1 MNVGAVLA
9 QARTELML
17 TLRRGESIIVTL
29 MIPLGVLVAFSQID
43 STVPAGYDEPI
54 DFLLPGV
61 IALAVIAAAT
71 VSLGIATGF
80 ERRYGVLKRL
90 GATPLSRGG
99 LIAAK
104 TVTVLALETIQLVA
118 IVAVGVALGWSF
130 STGVVAALG
139 LVALGTVAF
148 AGLGLLLAGTL
159 RAEATLAAT
168 NALFFVLLAIG
179 GIAYPLEKLPSVV
192 GDVAR
197 ALPSAA
203 LSETLRGVLV
213 EGRGFPWGAF
223 GVLVVWAIALPLL
236 AARNFTWEE

>member
-1 MNVGAVLA
+1 MKSRAVIA

-43 STVPAGYDEPI
+43 STVPDGYDTPI

-61 IALAVIAAAT
+61 VALAVIAAAT

-90 GATPLSRGG
+90 GSTPLSRGG
-99 LIAAK
+99 LVVAK
-104 TVTVLALETIQLVA
+104 TATVLALEAIQLAA
-118 IVAVGVALGWSF
+118 IAAVGIALDWEPTAGL
-130 STGVVAALG
+130 VPALG
-139 LVALGTVAF
+139 LVALGTLAF

-168 NALFFVLLAIG
+168 NALFFVLLALG

-192 GDVAR
+192 ADVAR
-197 ALPSAA
+197 ALPAGA

-213 EGRGFPWGAF
+213 SGRSFPWGSF
-223 GVLVVWAIALPLL
+223 GVLVTWAVALPLL
-236 AARNFTWEE
+236 AARNFRWEE